1 MLRLLIL
8 TLHVDE
14 PQLSLQTAQISALK
28 ANQSYHIKHIVISGM
43 EARAAMLQLYQEIL
57 EHSNFDYFIKLD
69 ADMTFRDLNSLGDL
83 IDKAV
88 TSRKNR
94 YTISV
99 SDHATRLNIFGLH
112 VVKVKAVKDTVLITD
127 LKRDDWIAEIDG
139 TSVMLKTP
147 LIDHCKTPSDFQLF
161 CFGYNRGLKHKI
173 KKQNMFYI
181 FIVTMVNCIFDK
193 QYKFVARG
201 FIDGFNLDKPEFD
214 SEFVSQRFAVAK
226 SVTWK
231 ELLLIVFKNIWFLPG
246 SIFVSIYLKCK

>member
-1 MLRLLIL
+1 VLRLLIL

-14 PQLSLQTAQISALK
+14 PQLSLQSAQISALK
-28 ANQSYHIKHIVISGM
+28 VNKVYHIKHIVISGM
-43 EARAAMLQLYQEIL
+43 RAGSAMRQLYQEIR

-88 TSRKNR
+88 TSQKNR

-99 SDHATRLNIFGLH
+99 FDHATRLNIFGLH
-112 VVKVKAVKDTVLITD
+112 VVKVKAIKDTVLITD

-139 TSVMLKTP
+139 TSVILRTP

-173 KKQNMFYI
+173 KKQNMFPI
-181 FIVTMVNCIFDK
+181 FIVTMVNCIFDR

-201 FIDGFNLDKPEFD
+201 FIKGCNLNKPEFD
-214 SEFVSQRFAVAK
+214 SELLRQQFAIVK

-231 ELLLIVFKNIWFLPG
+231 EVLKVFLQNTRFLPT
-246 SIFVSIYLKCK
+246 SILIAIYLKFK